1 MMKIRGIEAEDLYRL
16 ASVTDPRL
24 SPDGTKAAF
33 VHTTMS
39 KEKND
44 YVSNIFVLDLPTGEY
59 EQWTYGKDRNTAPR
73 WSPDGKKLAFVSNRT
88 GKNQIHVMPVTGGEA
103 RPVTKLKN
111 GATNPVWS
119 PDSKTIAF
127 HAVVKSGEPLEAT
140 EKEEENKKKE
150 PEPVEVTK
158 MKYKADTVGL
168 YTGKY
173 QQLAL
178 LDVETEKV
186 ELLTEK
192 ERHHTV
198 LDWSPDGRYLVFSAD
213 YSEDEDFSFIQD
225 IYLYDLETK
234 EKLNLT
240 NGQGLFFDG
249 KFSPDGRYVAMI
261 GNDFTYKNATLN
273 GVWLYDL
280 ENQELKNISQS
291 WDIPVGDYVA
301 ADFQQGAVSPGI
313 IWTGDSSGIYFTASE
328 SGSVNL
334 YFTDLAGNYRVVTKE
349 EGHLF
354 GVSLTAGKAVATVS
368 YPVEPSEVYSI
379 DLSTGKLDK
388 LTSFNKKAL
397 ENIELSR
404 PESFTYKSVDDWT
417 VHGWIMKPVGF
428 EEGKKYPLILEIH
441 GGPHTMYANTYFH
454 EMQML
459 AAQGFAVLYVNPR
472 GSHGYGQQFVDAVRG
487 DYGGK
492 DYEDLMAAVDYALE
506 TFDFIDETRL
516 GVTGGSYGGFMTN
529 WIVGHTN
536 RFKAAVT
543 QRSISNWISFYGVS
557 DIGYYFNEWQHLLDK
572 NDFEGLWKIS
582 PLRYVDQI
590 ETPLLILHSEE
601 DLRCPIEQAEQLY
614 IALKHRRKTTKLIRF
629 PKSNHE
635 LSRSGIPNLRMRRLH
650 YIKDWFIEYLSK

>member
-186 ELLTEK
+186 ELLTEE

-234 EKLNLT
+234 EKRNLT

-334 YFTDLAGNYRVVTKE
+334 YFTDLAGNYRAVTKE

-428 EEGKKYPLILEIH
+428 EERKKYPLILEIH

-601 DLRCPIEQAEQLY
+601 DLRCPIEQGEQLY

>member
-88 GKNQIHVMPVTGGEA
+88 DKNQIYVMPVTGGEA

-186 ELLTEK
+186 ELLTEE

-234 EKLNLT
+234 EKRNLT

-334 YFTDLAGNYRVVTKE
+334 YFTDLAGNYRAVTKE

-428 EEGKKYPLILEIH
+428 EERKKYPLILEIH

-582 PLRYVDQI
+582 PLRYADQI

>member
-73 WSPDGKKLAFVSNRT
+73 WSPDGKKFAFVSNRT
-88 GKNQIHVMPVTGGEA
+88 DKNQIYVMPVTGGEA

-186 ELLTEK
+186 ELLTEE

-234 EKLNLT
+234 EKRNLT

-334 YFTDLAGNYRVVTKE
+334 YFTDLAGNYRAVTKE

-428 EEGKKYPLILEIH
+428 EERKKYPLILEIH

-582 PLRYVDQI
+582 PLRYADQI

>member
-88 GKNQIHVMPVTGGEA
+88 DKNQIYVMPVTGGEA

-186 ELLTEK
+186 ELLTEE

-234 EKLNLT
+234 EKRNLT

-334 YFTDLAGNYRVVTKE
+334 YFTDLAGNYRAVTKE

-428 EEGKKYPLILEIH
+428 EERKKYPLILEIH

>member
-186 ELLTEK
+186 ELLTEE

-234 EKLNLT
+234 EKRNLT

-334 YFTDLAGNYRVVTKE
+334 YFTDLAGNYRAVTKE

>member
-186 ELLTEK
+186 ELLTEE

-234 EKLNLT
+234 EKRNLT

-334 YFTDLAGNYRVVTKE
+334 YFTDLAGNYRAVTKE

-428 EEGKKYPLILEIH
+428 EERKKYPLILEIH

>member
-186 ELLTEK
+186 ELLTEE

-334 YFTDLAGNYRVVTKE
+334 YFTDLAGNYRAVTKE

>member
-428 EEGKKYPLILEIH
+428 EERKKYPLILEIH

>member
-127 HAVVKSGEPLEAT
+127 HAVIKSGEPLEAT

-273 GVWLYDL
+273 GIWLYDL

>member
-88 GKNQIHVMPVTGGEA
+88 DKNQIYVMPVTGGEA

-186 ELLTEK
+186 ELLTEE

-234 EKLNLT
+234 EKRNLT

-428 EEGKKYPLILEIH
+428 EERKKYPLILEIH

>member
-186 ELLTEK
+186 ELLTEE

-234 EKLNLT
+234 EKRNLT

-273 GVWLYDL
+273 GIWLYDL

-334 YFTDLAGNYRVVTKE
+334 YFTDLAGNYRAVTKE

-428 EEGKKYPLILEIH
+428 EERKKYPLILEIH

>member
-88 GKNQIHVMPVTGGEA
+88 DKNQIYVMPVTGGEA

-186 ELLTEK
+186 ELLTEE

-234 EKLNLT
+234 EKRNLT

-249 KFSPDGRYVAMI
+249 KFSSDGRYVAMI

-334 YFTDLAGNYRVVTKE
+334 YFTDLAGNYRAVTKE

-428 EEGKKYPLILEIH
+428 EERKKYPLILEIH

>member
-88 GKNQIHVMPVTGGEA
+88 DKNQIHVMPVTGGEA

-186 ELLTEK
+186 ELLTEE

-234 EKLNLT
+234 EKRNLT

-273 GVWLYDL
+273 GIWLYDL

-334 YFTDLAGNYRVVTKE
+334 YFTDLAGNYRAVTKE

-428 EEGKKYPLILEIH
+428 EERKKYPLILEIH

>member
-186 ELLTEK
+186 ELLTEE

-234 EKLNLT
+234 EKRNLT

>member
-186 ELLTEK
+186 ELLTEE

-234 EKLNLT
+234 EKRNLT

-428 EEGKKYPLILEIH
+428 EERKKYPLILEIH

>member
-88 GKNQIHVMPVTGGEA
+88 DKNQIHVMPVTGGEA

-186 ELLTEK
+186 ELLTEE

-234 EKLNLT
+234 EKRNLT

-428 EEGKKYPLILEIH
+428 EERKKYPLILEIH

>member
-88 GKNQIHVMPVTGGEA
+88 DKNQIHVMPVTGGEA

-186 ELLTEK
+186 ELLTEE

-234 EKLNLT
+234 EKRNLT

-334 YFTDLAGNYRVVTKE
+334 YFTDLAGNYRAVTKE

-428 EEGKKYPLILEIH
+428 EERKKYPLILEIH

>member
-88 GKNQIHVMPVTGGEA
+88 DKNQIHVMPVTGGEA

-186 ELLTEK
+186 ELLTEE

-234 EKLNLT
+234 EKRNLT

-334 YFTDLAGNYRVVTKE
+334 YFTDLAGNYRAVTKE

>member
-88 GKNQIHVMPVTGGEA
+88 DKNQIYVMPVTGGEA

-186 ELLTEK
+186 ELLTEE

-234 EKLNLT
+234 EKRNLT

-334 YFTDLAGNYRVVTKE
+334 YFTDLAGNYRAVTKE

-428 EEGKKYPLILEIH
+428 EERKKYPLILEIH

-601 DLRCPIEQAEQLY
+601 DLRCPIEQGEQLY

>member
-127 HAVVKSGEPLEAT
+127 HAVIKSGEPLEAT

-261 GNDFTYKNATLN
+261 GNNFTYKNATLN
-273 GVWLYDL
+273 GIWLYDL

>member
-186 ELLTEK
+186 ELLTEE

-234 EKLNLT
+234 EKRNLT

-614 IALKHRRKTTKLIRF
+614 IVLKHRRKTTKLIRF

>member
-88 GKNQIHVMPVTGGEA
+88 DKNQIYVMPVTGGEA

-186 ELLTEK
+186 ELLTEE

-234 EKLNLT
+234 EKRNLT

-249 KFSPDGRYVAMI
+249 KFSSDGRYVAMI

-334 YFTDLAGNYRVVTKE
+334 YFTDLAGNYRAVTKE

-428 EEGKKYPLILEIH
+428 EERKKYPLILEIH

-582 PLRYVDQI
+582 PLRYADQI